1 MRFLLSA
8 TLGASL
14 VLGATSAAAQA
25 RDSVAG
31 PVLSLE
37 DAQALAR
44 RNNPLLQQTLN
55 NRGTAVA
62 YRRSAYASLLP
73 SVSANLSGSFR
84 EGGQTFFQGQTFGA
98 ANDIRQSSY
107 GLNVGWTLSAAK
119 LREPR
124 VAQATVNAVEADING
139 SRENLRAFVS
149 QKYLDVLAAQA
160 RAELAD
166 SLVRNNQV
174 QVELARAR
182 QAAGAVTLLEVRQAE
197 VELGTQQVAAIR
209 ARNDVEVEKLRL
221 FELLGVAQPSN
232 VQLTTNFAV
241 AAPTFTLDSVLA
253 LAQRRNPALEAFRS
267 RETVARVAFRQAQSL
282 YTPSLS
288 VNTGWGGY
296 TSAFTNTDALVSQA
310 QAQTVASQAACID
323 QQAIRASAGLAQ
335 NADCSQIVFTEQM
348 ARSIRAENDRYPFDF
363 TKDPWSISATISLP
377 LFDGLQRERTVQ
389 EAAAQ
394 RADARHLVRAQ
405 ELAVQQGVTAA
416 YLTLTA
422 SVRAAELQQANAASA
437 REQLGL
443 VEERYRVGA
452 ASFVELTEA
461 RAAYERAETDRIAAV
476 YDYHRAFAALESAV
490 GRSLR

>member
-8 TLGASL
+8 TLAASL
-14 VLGATSAAAQA
+14 AFGAASAGAQS

-55 NRGTAVA
+55 NRSSAIA

-73 SVSANLSGSFR
+73 SASANLSGSFR
-84 EGGQTFFQGQTFGA
+84 EGGQTFFQGQSFGA

-107 GLNVGWTLSAAK
+107 GLNVNWTLNAAK
-119 LREPR
+119 LLEPR

-139 SRENLRAFVS
+139 STQGLRALVS

-166 SLVRNNQV
+166 SLVRTTQV
-174 QVELARAR
+174 QLDLATARAS
-182 QAAGAVTLLEVRQAE
+182 AGAATLLEVRQAE
-197 VELGTQQVAAIR
+197 VARGTQQVAALR
-209 ARNDVEVEKLRL
+209 ARNEVEVEKLRL
-221 FELLGVAQPSN
+221 FELLGVTQPSN
-232 VQLTTNFAV
+232 VQLTSAFAI
-241 AAPTFTLDSVLA
+241 AAPSFSLDSVLA

-267 RETVARVAFRQAQSL
+267 RETVARVAYRQAQSL

-296 TSAFTNTDALVSQA
+296 TSAFTNTNALVEQA
-310 QAQTVASQAACID
+310 RAQTIAGQAACVD
-323 QQAIRASAGLAQ
+323 QQAIRASAGLAPSQ
-335 NADCSQIVFTEQM
+335 DCSQIVFNDQM
-348 ARSIRAENDRYPFDF
+348 ASAIRAENDRYPFDF
-363 TKDPWSISATISLP
+363 TKDPFSISATLSIP
-377 LFDGLQRERTVQ
+377 IFDGLQREQRVQ

-394 RADARHLVRAQ
+394 RNDARHLVRAQ
-405 ELAVQQGVTAA
+405 ELAVRQTVTAA
-416 YLTLTA
+416 YLTLTTA
-422 SVRAAELQQANAASA
+422 VRSVELQQATAASA
-437 REQLGL
+437 RDQVTL

-452 ASFVELTEA
+452 ASYVELTDA
-461 RAAYERAETDRIAAV
+461 RAAYERAETDRINAI
-476 YDYHRAFAALESAV
+476 YDYHRSYAALESAV
-490 GRSLR
+490 GRPLR

>member
-1 MRFLLSA
+1 MRFPLSV

-14 VLGATSAAAQA
+14 ALGAASAGAQA

-31 PVLSLE
+31 PVLTLE
-37 DAQALAR
+37 EAQSLAR

-55 NRGTAVA
+55 NRSTAVA

-73 SVSANLSGSFR
+73 SANANLSGSFR
-84 EGGQTFFQGQTFGA
+84 EGGQTFFQGQSFGA

-107 GLNVGWTLSAAK
+107 GLNVNWTLSAAK
-119 LREPR
+119 LMEPR

-139 SRENLRAFVS
+139 STENLRALVS
-149 QKYLDVLAAQA
+149 QKYLDVLAAEA

-166 SLVRNNQV
+166 SLVRTNQV
-174 QVELARAR
+174 QVELAQAR
-182 QAAGAVTLLEVRQAE
+182 QAAGAVTLIEVRQAQ
-197 VELGTQQVAAIR
+197 VALGTQQVAAIR
-209 ARNDVEVEKLRL
+209 AHNDVEVEKLRL

-232 VQLTTNFAV
+232 VQLTSRFAI

-253 LAQRRNPALEAFRS
+253 LAQRRNPALEAYRS
-267 RETVARVAFRQAQSL
+267 RETVASVSYRQAQSL
-282 YTPSLS
+282 YTPALS
-288 VNTGWGGY
+288 VSTGWGGY

-310 QAQTVASQAACID
+310 QAQTVASQSACVD
-323 QQAIRASAGLAQ
+323 QQAIRVSAGLTP

-377 LFDGLQRERTVQ
+377 IFDGLQREQRVQ
-389 EAAAQ
+389 EAAAA

-405 ELAVQQGVTAA
+405 SLALQQGVTAA

-422 SVRAAELQQANAASA
+422 AVRAAELQQANAASA

-461 RAAYERAETDRIAAV
+461 RAAYERAETDRINAG

-490 GRSLR
+490 GRPLR